1 MSTISGVGSGY
12 SFTSPLEMLKNE
24 LTKEV
29 SSGTVASGDQ
39 DALSSALD
47 SIDSSLKSARES
59 DRSSGT
65 RPSPDEM
72 KSKVDDLIAA
82 QVSSGALTSDQAEEL
97 KGVFQNAF
105 ASGPGGAGGPGGPGG
120 PPPGGPGGP
129 GGAGGP
135 GGSDSASGASD
146 SDDTSKSDLEKLL
159 AEFLAKLKDSSS
171 ETSSYDGAGQTQS
184 SVASLLF
191 DYQA

>member
-1 MSTISGVGSGY
+1 MSAISGLSSNSY
-12 SFTSPLEMLKNE
+12 SFTSPLDLLKNE
-24 LTKEV
+24 LAKEV
-29 SSGTVASGDQ
+29 SSGAISSGDQ

-47 SIDSSLKSARES
+47 SIDSSLQGARES
-59 DRSSGT
+59 DRASGV

-72 KSKVDDLIAA
+72 KSKVDDLIEA

-105 ASGPGGAGGPGGPGG
+105 AGGPGGAGGPPPGGPPPGGAGGPGG
-120 PPPGGPGGP
+120 
-129 GGAGGP
+129 
-135 GGSDSASGASD
+135 ASGSAE

-159 AEFLAKLKDSSS
+159 TEFLEKLKNNSS
-171 ETSSYDGAGQTQS
+171 ETSSYNGVGQTQN

-191 DYQA
+191 DYQV